1 MTKTVRER
9 AETRRSRVAA
19 PRPMEVRVLLATAGE
34 PESRGAA
41 TVAAAIAK
49 RYHAPVLALGV
60 VTPFPHNL
68 STITSMRHPVALDET
83 SRLEVLEAV
92 RQAVHQFSAGE
103 WETRAV
109 IGDPASTIDD
119 LARQWGATL
128 IVTGLGR
135 HKRVDRIFGSETAIA
150 VMKHS
155 TIPVLAVPARMS
167 GLPER
172 AVAAIDFTAPSM
184 AAAAI
189 GADILSDAGTL
200 TAVHVCG
207 FAGVK
212 AEPGDLVELYRAGAS
227 TKLELALSDLRRH
240 TKRRV
245 DSAMLEGEPSR
256 PVVEYARR
264 EHCELITLGGDERGL
279 LDQHRAGERENA
291 RRSRCAMRGIGRARA
306 CRSVDVDFRS
316 DGITSARRVSA
327 RPRCGHRLPSTR

>member
-184 AAAAI
+184 ETWSSSIARVRAPSWNWPSATCAATP
-189 GADILSDAGTL
+189 S
-200 TAVHVCG
+200 
-207 FAGVK
+207 GVSIQRCS
-212 AEPGDLVELYRAGAS
+212 RASPVAPSLNTHDAS
-227 TKLELALSDLRRH
+227 TASSLR
-240 TKRRV
+240 
-245 DSAMLEGEPSR
+245 LEGMNEGSSTSIVLGSVR
-256 PVVEYARR
+256 TRVVRDA
-264 EHCELITLGGDERGL
+264 
-279 LDQHRAGERENA
+279 
-291 RRSRCAMRGIGRARA
+291 RCAVLVAPA
-306 CRSVDVDFRS
+306 P
-316 DGITSARRVSA
+316 AA
-327 RPRCGHRLPSTR
+327 Q